1 MTPPPRRLP
10 SRVYRR
16 RRAGVLLA
24 LVVIL
29 VGLAVLLSLQPW
41 SGASDSQPSPT
52 PTASLPTLYPST
64 SPEAT
69 PGAAP
74 GATPGAAPAC
84 AADSVA
90 VTAVTDATSYA
101 PGAEPQ
107 LSLSLTNTSSTD
119 CVIDAGTSK
128 QVFTIT
134 SGSEQIWTS
143 TDCQTGAADLPVL
156 LQAGRSVT
164 GSALIWDRTRSS
176 ADTCSGG
183 REAVEAGGAAYNL
196 SVSVA
201 GIPSGSPTQ
210 FLLQ

>member
-16 RRAGVLLA
+16 RRAAALLA
-24 LVVIL
+24 LVVI
-29 VGLAVLLSLQPW
+29 VAGLAVLLSMLPRM
-41 SGASDSQPSPT
+41 GASDAESSST
-52 PTASLPTLYPST
+52 PTAALPTLYPTT
-64 SPEAT
+64 SPDGS
-69 PGAAP
+69 PGAS
-74 GATPGAAPAC
+74 PGAAPAC
-84 AADSVA
+84 TADSVA

-101 PGAEPQ
+101 PGEDPQ

-119 CVIDAGTSK
+119 CVIDAGTST

-143 TDCQTGAADLPVL
+143 TDCQTGAADLSVL

-164 GSALIWDRTRSS
+164 GSGLTWDRTRSS

-183 REAVEAGGAAYNL
+183 REAVAAGGAAYNL

-201 GIPSGSPTQ
+201 GIASGSPTQ

>member
-16 RRAGVLLA
+16 RRAGLLLA
-24 LVVIL
+24 LVVI
-29 VGLAVLLSLQPW
+29 VAGLAVVLSLLPRMT
-41 SGASDSQPSPT
+41 GSDAEPSPT
-52 PTASLPTLYPST
+52 PTVALPTLYPTT
-64 SPEAT
+64 S
-69 PGAAP
+69 P

-84 AADSVA
+84 TADSVA

-101 PGAEPQ
+101 PGEDPQ
-107 LSLSLTNTSSTD
+107 LSLSLANISSTD
-119 CVIDAGTSK
+119 CVIDAGTST

-164 GSALIWDRTRSS
+164 GSALTWDRTRSS

>member
-16 RRAGVLLA
+16 RRAAALLA
-24 LVVIL
+24 LVVI
-29 VGLAVLLSLQPW
+29 VAGLAVLLSMLPRM
-41 SGASDSQPSPT
+41 GASDAESSST
-52 PTASLPTLYPST
+52 PTAALPTLYPTT
-64 SPEAT
+64 SPDGSPGGS
-69 PGAAP
+69 PGAS
-74 GATPGAAPAC
+74 PGAAPAC
-84 AADSVA
+84 TADSVA

-101 PGAEPQ
+101 PGEDPQ

-119 CVIDAGTSK
+119 CVIDAGTST

-143 TDCQTGAADLPVL
+143 TDCQTGAADLSVL

-164 GSALIWDRTRSS
+164 GSGLTWDRTRSS

-183 REAVEAGGAAYNL
+183 REAVAAGGAAYNL

-201 GIPSGSPTQ
+201 GIASGSPTQ

>member
-24 LVVIL
+24 LVVL
-29 VGLAVLLSLQPW
+29 VTGLAVVVAMLPRA
-41 SGASDSQPSPT
+41 GASDSASSPT
-52 PTASLPTLYPST
+52 PTVALPTLYPT
-64 SPEAT
+64 TT
-69 PGAAP
+69 PQ
-74 GATPGAAPAC
+74 ATPGAAPAC
-84 AADSVA
+84 TADSVA
-90 VTAVTDATSYA
+90 ITAVTDATSYA
-101 PGAEPQ
+101 PGEDPQ

-134 SGSEQIWTS
+134 SGSERIWTS
-143 TDCQTGAADLPVL
+143 TDCQTGAVDLSVL

-164 GSALIWDRTRSS
+164 GSALTWDRTRSS

-183 REAVEAGGAAYNL
+183 REAVPAGGAAYNL

-201 GIPSGSPTQ
+201 GIASGSPTQ
-210 FLLQ
+210 FLLR

>member
-24 LVVIL
+24 LVVI
-29 VGLAVLLSLQPW
+29 VAGLAVVLSLLPRMTG
-41 SGASDSQPSPT
+41 SDAASSPT
-52 PTASLPTLYPST
+52 PTVVLPTLYPTT
-64 SPEAT
+64 S
-69 PGAAP
+69 P

-84 AADSVA
+84 SADSVA

-101 PGAEPQ
+101 PGEDPQ
-107 LSLSLTNTSSTD
+107 LSLSLANISSTD

-156 LQAGRSVT
+156 LQAGRSVM
-164 GSALIWDRTRSS
+164 GSALTWDRTRSS

-201 GIPSGSPTQ
+201 DIPSGSPTQ

>member
-16 RRAGVLLA
+16 RRAAVLLA
-24 LVVIL
+24 LVVI
-29 VGLAVLLSLQPW
+29 VAGLAIVLSLQPW
-41 SGASDSQPSPT
+41 AGAPDAQPSPT
-52 PTASLPTLYPST
+52 PTTSLPTLYPST

-74 GATPGAAPAC
+74 AC
-84 AADSVA
+84 TADSVA
-90 VTAVTDATSYA
+90 VTAVTDASSYA

-107 LSLSLTNTSSTD
+107 LSLSLTNTSSAD

-143 TDCQTGAADLPVL
+143 TDCQTGATDLPML

-164 GSALIWDRTRSS
+164 GSALTWDRTRSS
-176 ADTCSGG
+176 AETCSGG
-183 REAVEAGGAAYNL
+183 REAVGAGGAAYNL